1 MFRETI
7 GRGEEEVDTGDG
19 RVARREKLG
28 GIRATKASRK
38 LLWNLCVAFASKPPT
53 INALLRKRIRGAEEN
68 GGRKCQGWSD
78 VRFRGAKDR
87 RNVPRKLT

>member
-7 GRGEEEVDTGDG
+7 GRGEEEVDPRDG

-53 INALLRKRIRGAEEN
+53 INALSRKRIK
-68 GGRKCQGWSD
+68 GRRRKWRSRVSGVERRKIPRCQGS
-78 VRFRGAKDR
+78 
-87 RNVPRKLT
+87 PECT